1 MPWAGGLEAIGAGA
15 IGSGAQRC
23 GSLDGP
29 GSLVVLRADLL
40 LLLRGD
46 ARLELFPAMVLLRL
60 MFTEVAKDVPPGY
73 LGVHRSKMA
82 AVAIVAVAVV
92 MMIPH
97 CPIPYKGS
105 RQRQGWT
112 PPRRLVIL
120 EGPETSAEAGGD

>member
-1 MPWAGGLEAIGAGA
+1 MWTSAA
-15 IGSGAQRC
+15 
-23 GSLDGP
+23 SLDGP

-40 LLLRGD
+40 LLLRGEP
-46 ARLELFPAMVLLRL
+46 RLELFPAMVRLRL
-60 MFTEVAKDVPPGY
+60 MFTEVAT
-73 LGVHRSKMA
+73 
-82 AVAIVAVAVV
+82 IVAVAVV

-112 PPRRLVIL
+112 PPLRLVIL